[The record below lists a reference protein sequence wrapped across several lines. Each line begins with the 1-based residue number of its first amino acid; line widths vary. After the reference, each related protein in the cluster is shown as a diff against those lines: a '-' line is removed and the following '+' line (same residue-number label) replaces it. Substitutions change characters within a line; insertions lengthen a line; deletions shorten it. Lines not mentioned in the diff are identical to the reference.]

1 MLNFF
6 SVRLFHTLLSNAPRH
21 DAAETRD
28 NNVVP
33 PQDTTPRARA
43 GTRRQRCPTAATQ
56 QDTTLRVRDD
66 DVPPLRRRNTR
77 HHGHARARD
86 DDVPPLRRN
95 NTRHH
100 GHARACD
107 DDDGDDG
114 DAPPLRRRKTTP
126 RRRKTTP
133 LTLAKSPSSR
143 CRASYCYE
151 SYLEYFVTC
160 RIAQYNFFD
169 LFYHKSANQRSLRY
183 PTYEKLELIT

>member
-6 SVRLFHTLLSNAPRH
+6 SVRLFHTLSSNAPRH

-66 DVPPLRRRNTR
+66 DVPPLRRR
-77 HHGHARARD
+77 
-86 DDVPPLRRN
+86 

-169 LFYHKSANQRSLRY
+169 PFYHKSANQRSLRY
-183 PTYEKLELIT
+183 PTYEKLELI